1 MKEEHFVSIV
11 LEQQQQKGGDS
22 YWVWK
27 LLISIHSYCILK
39 QLFFKGLT
47 TFLGKKNTT
56 LYLTALFFDF
66 LFLISIFPKIIL
78 HSLYKIPVALHVVIF
93 QHITY
98 LADMKLF
105 F

>member
-1 MKEEHFVSIV
+1 MNVTFLGVLLKMKEEHSVSII
-11 LEQQQQKGGDS
+11 LEQKKKGGES

-47 TFLGKKNTT
+47 TFVGKRNTT

-66 LFLISIFPKIIL
+66 LIFN
-78 HSLYKIPVALHVVIF
+78 
-93 QHITY
+93 
-98 LADMKLF
+98 
-105 F
+105 